1 MLKAQTGATAALYY
15 RVAHKQE
22 LNLYLDNQMQTLLCY
37 ANKQGL
43 DSFTVY
49 ADNGQS
55 GLTLD
60 RPAFNALKADIEAG
74 RVGKLVIRDV
84 SRLARDYMLTE
95 SFIERARKQGVEII
109 SVQDGVLTASPYADA
124 SPYAE
129 LAALLRSLP
138 KGGGRA

>member
-22 LNLYLDNQMQTLLCY
+22 LDLYLDNQMQTLLCY

-74 RVGKLVIRDV
+74 RIGKVIIRDF
-84 SRLARDYMLTE
+84 SRIARDYMLAE
-95 SFIERARKQGVEII
+95 SFIEWAQKRDVEII
-109 SVQDGVLTASPYADA
+109 SVQDGVLTASPNGDA
-124 SPYAE
+124 SPYVE
-129 LAALLRSLP
+129 LAALLRSFP
-138 KGGGRA
+138 KGGGRV

>member
-1 MLKAQTGATAALYY
+1 MLKAQTGATASLYY
-15 RVAHKQE
+15 RAAHKQE
-22 LNLYLDNQMQTLLCY
+22 LDLYLDNQMQTLLCY

-74 RVGKLVIRDV
+74 RVGKVIFRDI
-84 SRLARDYMLTE
+84 SRLARGIVLVE
-95 SFIERARKQGVEII
+95 SFIEWAQTRDVAIVSIT
-109 SVQDGVLTASPYADA
+109 DGELTD

-129 LAALLRSLP
+129 ITALYRSLP
-138 KGGGRA
+138 KGGGRV